1 MSMRVSTETGVT
13 FNPVF
18 LSILEDIQGGV
29 TIATTELPTNIYR
42 LPRGTLLSTTA
53 TSKVYQPVKT
63 GKSTS
68 TQAAATK
75 IYLTQGVSPLLFKV
89 GEFIARVG
97 GTTGSTITAIATST
111 NTVGITTS
119 HAIGALTTSS
129 QVMEVAAAGATL
141 KKYTASAIL
150 KDTVTV
156 REDDGTT
163 LNNVFGSAVVRGSVR
178 QSALPYSIEAADKTG
193 LTALLRF
200 E

>member
-1 MSMRVSTETGVT
+1 MRVTTETGVA

-29 TIATTELPTNIYR
+29 TIATTELPSNVYR
-42 LPRGTLLSTTA
+42 LPRGTLLSTTP

-63 GKSTS
+63 GKSIK
-68 TQAAATK
+68 TQTAATK
-75 IYLTQGVSPLLFKV
+75 IYLARGESPLLFKV
-89 GEFIARVG
+89 GEYIAKVG
-97 GTTGSTITAIATST
+97 GTTGSTITVIATST
-111 NTVGITTS
+111 STVAITTGT
-119 HAIGALTTSS
+119 AIGALATAS
-129 QVMEVAAAGATL
+129 QVLEVAAAGATL

-163 LNNVFGSAVVRGSVR
+163 LYNVFGSAVIRGSVR
-178 QSALPYSIEAADKTG
+178 ESALPFSVEAADKTG
-193 LTALLRF
+193 LTARLRF